1 MFATTLES
9 IQSNAPRRATYI
21 RWMLVVLAV
30 FIAIK
35 AAWFSRLGMWHVR
48 NLVDFDAFH
57 IIAKRVWLGD
67 VGDAYDFAKLVVMQR
82 EDSGGMDSFMPWT
95 YPPQFD
101 LLLAPFALMP
111 IGIAYFVFTT
121 VTFAVYLL
129 VLRSIA
135 RDYFVLLLII
145 LFPAIAVTMACGQN
159 GFLTAGL
166 IGVVCLYFE
175 KRPVTAGLALGLM
188 VIKPHLAI
196 AFAVYAVLRRQWT
209 VVITAGAVVLITSA
223 ICTAVFGTQIWSE
236 LLQSV
241 RDSSIFLERGNYPLY
256 RMISVYAAL
265 RSAGLSAGIAFLG
278 QGFIALTA
286 LGVILFALYRR
297 MPESFSL
304 GLTAMVSICISPYAY
319 DYDFLIFGI
328 GLACLLPALH
338 VAARKWERSIIYAV
352 PILIG
357 AYGNLRSAHV
367 GTALD
372 VDYLNMISIGGFAI
386 APLIALTL
394 IILRRSAQSETLR
407 GLSEQEPIAMAQ

>member
-1 MFATTLES
+1 MFAKTLET

-21 RWMLVVLAV
+21 RWMLVVMAV

-35 AAWFSRLGMWHVR
+35 AAWFSRLGMWNVR

-67 VGDAYDFAKLVVMQR
+67 AGDAYDFAKLVVMQR

-121 VTFAVYLL
+121 VTLAFYLL
-129 VLRSIA
+129 VMRSIA
-135 RDYFVLLLII
+135 RDYFVLLLIV

-175 KRPVTAGLALGLM
+175 KRPFTAGLALGLM

-196 AFAVYAVLRRQWT
+196 AFAVYAILRRRWT

-223 ICTAVFGTQIWSE
+223 ICTAAFGTQIWLQ

-265 RSAGLSAGIAFLG
+265 RSAGSSAGIAFLG
-278 QGFIALTA
+278 QGFIALMA
-286 LGVILFALYRR
+286 LGIILFALYRR
-297 MPESFSL
+297 MPERSSL

-338 VAARKWERSIIYAV
+338 EAREWERSIIYAV

-372 VDYLNMISIGGFAI
+372 VDYLNIISIGGFAI
-386 APLIALTL
+386 VPLIALTL
-394 IILRRSAQSETLR
+394 IILRRRAQSGTLR
-407 GLSEQEPIAMAQ
+407 GLSEEKPIALASR

>member
-1 MFATTLES
+1 
-9 IQSNAPRRATYI
+9 
-21 RWMLVVLAV
+21 
-30 FIAIK
+30 
-35 AAWFSRLGMWHVR
+35 
-48 NLVDFDAFH
+48 
-57 IIAKRVWLGD
+57 
-67 VGDAYDFAKLVVMQR
+67 
-82 EDSGGMDSFMPWT
+82 
-95 YPPQFD
+95 
-101 LLLAPFALMP
+101 
-111 IGIAYFVFTT
+111 
-121 VTFAVYLL
+121 
-129 VLRSIA
+129 
-135 RDYFVLLLII
+135 VLLLII

-188 VIKPHLAI
+188 VVKPHLAI

-209 VVITAGAVVLITSA
+209 VVITAGAVVLISSA

-278 QGFIALTA
+278 QGFIALMA

-297 MPESFSL
+297 MPERFSL

-338 VAARKWERSIIYAV
+338 AAAREWERSIIYAV

-386 APLIALTL
+386 VPLIALTF
-394 IILRRSAQSETLR
+394 IILRRGAQSETLR
-407 GLSEQEPIAMAQ
+407 GLSEQKPIAMAQ